1 MRRLCFLRGI
11 FDNMEKSVICGLRC
25 VAKYPDNFDKNI
37 KYPAVLYLHG
47 AGTIGNNIEKL
58 VDSVFW
64 KHFERV
70 EHPCVVFAPQCDEGK
85 VWFDLFEKLEDF
97 ARAVLDFDFVDK
109 ERYYVTGGS
118 MGGYATWQLAMSLND
133 VFAAAIPVCGGG
145 MYWNSGKLKN
155 MPVWA
160 FHGEN
165 DPTVFCSESI
175 NMVEGINKRGGNAM
189 LTVYP
194 DTGHNAWDPTY
205 GDPKVWDWLFSQRLG
220 QKPVPM
226 GDVKNMDS
234 KNFG

>member
-1 MRRLCFLRGI
+1 
-11 FDNMEKSVICGLRC
+11 MEKSVICGLRC
-25 VAKYPDNFDKNI
+25 VVRYPEDFDKNI

-70 EHPCVVFAPQCDEGK
+70 ERPCVVFAPQCDEGK

-145 MYWNSGKLKN
+145 IYWYSGRLKN

-160 FHGEN
+160 FHGAEDSVVSPN
-165 DPTVFCSESI
+165 HSDE
-175 NMVEGINKRGGNAM
+175 MVARLKEAGKDVTYTRKDG
-189 LTVYP
+189 V
-194 DTGHNAWDPTY
+194 GHN
-205 GDPKVWDWLFSQRLG
+205 VWIYAYTDDLMQWLL
-220 QKPVPM
+220 
-226 GDVKNMDS
+226 S
-234 KNFG
+234 KHK